1 MVNVFYLTPDTPRS
15 TELLLTLPPNVGLV
29 AGACLLIAFGNLLGH
44 WKWTLVISWTGM
56 TLFGALMGL
65 CTPFNKGLMIA
76 FCCINASKSPH
87 PLLVTTRP

>member
-1 MVNVFYLTPDTPRS
+1 MVNVFYLNATTSRS

-29 AGACLLIAFGNLLGH
+29 AGALCLIAFGSAISH
-44 WKWTLVISWTGM
+44 WKWTLIISWTGM

-76 FCCINASKSPH
+76 FCCINASKFCIH
-87 PLLVTTRP
+87 PPT